1 MAHEKKLVMMEPPID
16 ELRGEV
22 GNKFKLACLV
32 GKRAK
37 ELANRYYAGEPQD
50 KDPKV
55 VAIAAEEVVEGKI
68 VAQD

>member
-1 MAHEKKLVMMEPPID
+1 MQEKDLIMMEPPID
-16 ELRGEV
+16 SLREKV
-22 GNKFKLACLV
+22 GNKFKLTCLV

-37 ELANRYYAGEPQD
+37 EMANRYYASEPLD

-55 VAIAAEEVVEGKI
+55 VALAAEEVFDGSI